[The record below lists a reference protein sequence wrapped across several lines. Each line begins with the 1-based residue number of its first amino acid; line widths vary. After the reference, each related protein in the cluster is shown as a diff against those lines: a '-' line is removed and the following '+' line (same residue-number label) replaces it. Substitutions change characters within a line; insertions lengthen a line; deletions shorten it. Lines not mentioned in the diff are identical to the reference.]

1 MKKTIQTFIF
11 LLASVLTSHWSNAQ
25 HEAGLNLGVTGVLFD
40 SDASEVYG
48 PGFSFNFMYNYSL
61 NESFKVGVEV
71 GLLKLSGKEI
81 NIFGFVIPV
90 DDINITNALLVGSY
104 VAKVGDIYLEPGVG
118 LGIMNFSGN
127 GDGEAKFGVSPRIVA
142 GYPITDQID
151 LRATIPFNFVLDS
164 DAFNFWGVYVGGVFK
179 FGN

>member
-1 MKKTIQTFIF
+1 MKKLLVLLF
-11 LLASVLTSHWSNAQ
+11 LCGALLGNFEAKAQ
-25 HEAGLNLGVTGVLFD
+25 HEAGLNLGMTGVLFD

-48 PGFSFNFMYNYSL
+48 PGFGFNFMYNYAL
-61 NESFKVGVEV
+61 TESFKLGVEV

-81 NIFGFVIPV
+81 NVFGFIIPV

-104 VAKVGDIYLEPGVG
+104 VAEVGDIYLEPGLG
-118 LGIMNFSGN
+118 LGIMNFSGS
-127 GDGEAKFGVSPRIVA
+127 GDGEARFGVSPRVTA

-151 LRATIPFNFVLDS
+151 LRATAPFNFVLDS